1 MKIRNIAIIAHVDHG
16 KTTLVDN
23 MLKQSGTFRENEK
36 VEDRIMDSGDIER
49 ERGITISA
57 KPTSVQWGEYKIN
70 IVDTPGH
77 ADFGGEVE
85 RILSMVDGVVLL
97 VDSAEGPLPQTKF
110 VLSKALKLGLRPI
123 VCINK
128 IDRSDARPD
137 EVLTET
143 FDLFD
148 KLGATDS
155 QLDFPYLYSCGRDG
169 WAIRDLNDINNEHKD
184 LTPLFQLIV
193 DHVPAPDC
201 NGDRCQIDAPFKM
214 LATTLEADPYVGRI
228 LTGKIESGTV
238 KVGQSVKA
246 INMNGEFIENAK
258 ITKIIEHQGV
268 QKISRDSASAGDIVV
283 VAGFSKATVA
293 DTLCD
298 PSVNE
303 PIPAMP
309 IDPPTLTMTFFVNT
323 SPLAGKS
330 GKKLTS
336 RMIGERLF
344 KEAETNIALR
354 VTQSEN
360 NEAFEVS
367 GRGELQLGILIE
379 TMRREGFEL
388 SVSRPRV
395 VMQTGANGE
404 KLEPIE
410 EVVIDVDDE
419 FSGTV
424 IEKMTKRKAMI
435 TEMKASGVGK
445 TRIVFSA
452 PSRGL
457 IGYLSEFR
465 TDTRGTGI
473 MNRVFDKY
481 DEYRGPID
489 WYRPGVLVSME
500 AGQTATY
507 ALHNLEPRGTL
518 FVGPQTEV
526 YSGMIIGEHSKEN
539 DIEVNPVRGKQL
551 TNVRSVTADEKLFLA
566 PPRKISLEEAL
577 SYIQDDE
584 LVEVTPA
591 TIRLRKKELDSGK
604 RKKAYRFAESYD

>member
-1 MKIRNIAIIAHVDHG
+1 MVMKIRNIAIIAHVDHG

-23 MLKQSGTFRENEK
+23 MLKQAGTFRANEK
-36 VEDRIMDSGDIER
+36 VAERVMDSGDLER

-57 KPTSVQWGEYKIN
+57 KPTAVQWGDYKIN

-97 VDSAEGPLPQTKF
+97 VDAAEGPLPQTKF

-155 QLDFPYLYSCGRDG
+155 QLDFPYLYACGRDG
-169 WAIRDLNDINNEHKD
+169 WAVRDLNDEHRD
-184 LTPLFQLIV
+184 LTPLFQLII

-201 NGDRCQIDAPFKM
+201 NGTRCQIDAPFSM

-238 KVGQSVKA
+238 RVGQTVKA
-246 INMNGEFIENAK
+246 INMNGELVENAK
-258 ITKIIEHQGV
+258 ITKIIEHRGIEKV
-268 QKISRDSASAGDIVV
+268 SVESASAGDIVV
-283 VAGFSKATVA
+283 VAGFTRATVA

-298 PSVNE
+298 PCVTE

-323 SPLAGKS
+323 SPLAGRS

-354 VTQSEN
+354 VTQSAN
-360 NEAFEVS
+360 NESFEVS

-395 VMQTGANGE
+395 VMQDGENGE
-404 KLEPIE
+404 KLEPTE

-419 FSGTV
+419 FSGVV
-424 IEKMTKRKAMI
+424 IEKMTKRKATI
-435 TEMKASGVGK
+435 TEMKASGNGK

-465 TDTRGTGI
+465 TDTRGTGV
-473 MNRVFDKY
+473 MNRVFSGY
-481 DEYRGPID
+481 EPYRGPISQ
-489 WYRPGVLVSME
+489 YRPGVLVSME
-500 AGQTATY
+500 NGVTTTY
-507 ALHNLEPRGTL
+507 ALHNLEPRGVL

-539 DIEVNPVRGKQL
+539 DLEVNPVRGKEL

-591 TIRLRKKELDSGK
+591 TIRLRKKELDSNI
-604 RKKAYRFAESYD
+604 RKKTRKNADA

>member
-1 MKIRNIAIIAHVDHG
+1 MTMKIRNIAIIAHVDHG

-36 VEDRIMDSGDIER
+36 VADRVMDSGDIER

-57 KPTSVQWGEYKIN
+57 KPTAIQWNDYKIN

-97 VDSAEGPLPQTKF
+97 VDAAEGPLPQTKF

-137 EVLTET
+137 EVLNET

-155 QLDFPYLYSCGRDG
+155 QLDFPYLFACGRDG
-169 WAIRDLNDINNEHKD
+169 WAVRNLTDEHKD
-184 LTPLFQLIV
+184 LTPLFQLII

-201 NGDRCQIDAPFKM
+201 NGTRCQIDAPFSM

-238 KVGQSVKA
+238 RVGQTVKA
-246 INMNGEFIENAK
+246 INMRGELVETTK
-258 ITKIIEHQGV
+258 ITKIIEHRGIEKV
-268 QKISRDSASAGDIVV
+268 SLDSASAGDIVV
-283 VAGFSKATVA
+283 VAGFSRATVA
-293 DTLCD
+293 DTLCAPD
-298 PSVNE
+298 VTE

-323 SPLAGKS
+323 SPLAGQS

-354 VTQSEN
+354 VTQSAN
-360 NEAFEVS
+360 NESFEVS

-395 VMQTGANGE
+395 VMQDGPNGE

-419 FSGTV
+419 FSGVV
-424 IEKMTKRKAMI
+424 IEKMTKRKAQI
-435 TEMKASGVGK
+435 TEMKSSGGGK

-473 MNRVFDKY
+473 MNRVFSGY
-481 DEYRGPID
+481 EPYRGPISQ
-489 WYRPGVLVSME
+489 YRPGVLVSME
-500 AGQTATY
+500 SGVTTTY
-507 ALHNLEPRGTL
+507 ALHNLEPRGVL

-526 YSGMIIGEHSKEN
+526 YSGMIVGEHSKEN
-539 DIEVNPVRGKQL
+539 DLEVNPVRGKEL

-591 TIRLRKKELDSGK
+591 TIRLRKKELDSNI
-604 RKKAYRFAESYD
+604 RKKTRKNTEI